1 METWRPPR
9 LRGNPLTRDSD
20 RRERLALLVAVT
32 VVVLTAP
39 FAALLG
45 DRVHQWQERLAVSE
59 QDTRT
64 AVTATLLADAPPP
77 AGYPESGTAR
87 VEAEWPLP
95 AGGTATGEVTA
106 PRGAV
111 AGDAAPI
118 WIDEN
123 GEPAAP
129 PVTAE
134 TAVVNGVTTGAL
146 SWAAV
151 MALCGLG
158 FWLYRRV
165 LDRRRRDDW
174 SGAWDRFDSRHTPF

>member
-1 METWRPPR
+1 MKTWRPPH
-9 LRGNPLTRDSD
+9 LRGNPLTRESD

-39 FAALLG
+39 LAALLG
-45 DRVHQWQERLAVSE
+45 DRVHQWQERLAANGP
-59 QDTRT
+59 DARI
-64 AVTATLLADAPPP
+64 AVTATLLADAPLVLP
-77 AGYPESGTAR
+77 AGGTAR

-95 AGGTATGEVTA
+95 GGGTATGEVTA
-106 PRGAV
+106 RRGAE
-111 AGDAAPI
+111 AGDTAAI

-123 GEPAAP
+123 GEPAAA

-151 MALCGLG
+151 TGLCGLG
-158 FWLYRRV
+158 FWLYRRA

-174 SGAWDRFDSRHTPF
+174 ADAWDRFDSRRTPF

>member
-1 METWRPPR
+1 MKTWRPPH
-9 LRGNPLTRDSD
+9 LRGNPLTRESD

-32 VVVLTAP
+32 VVVLAAP

-45 DRVHQWQERLAVSE
+45 DRVHQWQERLAVSQ

-77 AGYPESGTAR
+77 AGYPPGGTAR

-95 AGGTATGEVTA
+95 GGSTATGGVTVR
-106 PRGAV
+106 RGAE
-111 AGDAAPI
+111 AGDTVDI

-123 GEPAAP
+123 GEPAAA

-134 TAVVNGVTTGAL
+134 TAIVNGVTVGAL

-151 MALCGLG
+151 MGLCGLG
-158 FWLYRRV
+158 FWLYRRA
-165 LDRRRRDDW
+165 LDRRRRDEWAD
-174 SGAWDRFDSRHTPF
+174 SWDRFDTRRTPF